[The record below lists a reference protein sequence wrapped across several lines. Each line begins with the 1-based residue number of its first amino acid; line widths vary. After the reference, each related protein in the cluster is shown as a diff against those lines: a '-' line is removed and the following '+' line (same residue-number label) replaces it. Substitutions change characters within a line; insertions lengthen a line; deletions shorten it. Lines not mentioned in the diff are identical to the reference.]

1 VTEDINELTG
11 RSLSQILSAGGA
23 SANDN
28 SLDFDTWDKTS
39 AEHIDNKID
48 KLRGYGNYLREY
60 ELDRG
65 FLDGQTEYTI
75 NEVIKDSIRKVDPD
89 YELPAYGGSVD
100 SDAAMLGMAFGE
112 ERKQNY
118 YDAISNGASR
128 DDFIDVLNDAKTYLV
143 ETDQLKLASLQ
154 RTNED
159 GETYFEIIGNG
170 NAGERDTA
178 IKESLNLGALR
189 YRDLWQTP
197 IGYGEEYEGV
207 NRFQAARYAKIQTEL
222 ANSSQS
228 RNDEKLYDEVV
239 QEAKDYFDKKPQD
252 RDDPAA
258 LVTKARTLLGNNFA
272 KGKEVPSDV
281 ARNRFQDAEII
292 DVLEQVA
299 VYDKYQK
306 GEVKYITD
314 DQRLHENI
322 KVTNNKVAVPHL
334 RLLTNRTEFQ
344 LAVEQKIQKGDLT
357 ERQKD
362 FLENNRRLYLTNN
375 YEAYDEL
382 FKGEALGDKWVAAK
396 IEGAQAGKDNVQI
409 LDDFLDNPQVYSS
422 IGNKF
427 RAIADSV
434 GDSFSGLA
442 FVLPALFGN
451 KNAIDFLVEQE
462 ERRVNRRQVAQIY
475 GDKFGIGMDVATTLT
490 PALVD
495 IGATALASSAT
506 FGAGGVLYLGSK
518 QGAKITAKGYV
529 KSIVGTAFLRQFG
542 ETGEQAALRLA
553 TKNKVLKLSEE
564 GVVSKGVADAIDSY
578 NNMIANKTI
587 VNRVQNSA
595 IFVTS
600 ANRSAGST
608 YATVYS
614 NLDGDH
620 AEKHDKALGAALM
633 AGAAT
638 GLITTGFSAIGKGGF
653 ENALLRGLTFN
664 QQKFALERLSRSKL
678 TRLDAENLIRETVG
692 TRIKEITR
700 TGFGDLYQRFVKAG
714 TEEFVEEAIDEFVNS
729 FIVDA
734 ALDRNTPMIEKIS
747 GSLYAGLIGGII
759 GQGASAARA
768 IKDRRD
774 SAVVG
779 QLAEF
784 QKQEET
790 KIIEALRKN
799 KSPITAALVEDRVR
813 SLLRGPA
820 GTAISPEDEV
830 AVQEAR
836 AELKGVNPDEIYVGD
851 EGVEISSERMEQ
863 LIPEVDVAQM
873 ASNLENLKSAQE
885 TEVIE
890 EALNTESSTIDDEEF
905 INTNAI
911 KISVRQD
918 KNLEATEDKV
928 FTFAN
933 EEELNKEIKNLEEQ
947 LIPYRDWARTQEAKD
962 KLKSEGENPD
972 TVSFF
977 DTKFNLEQKLKSLQ
991 EFQDKANQQILK
1003 SQIEEIPES
1012 DFDSRGLDKA
1022 DEALKTNVQGILG
1035 DLIKRAESFDVE
1047 VRLVDQKARDDA
1059 KERGDELKTFQLVTS
1074 TTGSYILIDPIGIAA
1089 FAEGRSTFSTKSLTR
1104 ALMSEE
1110 IAHAAVFNEL
1120 SRNEIKDLYNT
1131 LPSYVIQKTI
1141 DTYYTN
1147 EADRASANER
1157 LNSTDANVVAKEV
1170 NTITQELLRMET
1182 QKALRGFTSEE
1193 DYAFYRNNPSILS
1206 ILLRY
1211 FKGMVRRLSNALK
1224 RDPNNPSLSMAINR
1238 IVKTHTHMRKG
1249 GTRDILPSF
1258 DPNNPKE
1265 NIAIFASQINTNKD
1279 EPLEPTEGIN
1289 DFIESQVDPEEETKS
1304 KLLMRFGDLTGM
1316 LELPML
1322 YSGRYR
1328 GKYEKSRKWLNT
1340 IVGSEDPR
1348 LRKLYENEIQLRNA
1362 VFDEIELYRERLEE
1376 LVQKEYPDGNPPVA
1390 LFKAITGE
1398 EASTRLNSK
1407 NVEQIEGF
1415 FRKRAEELDIL
1426 KQNEMKTATTKEAQE
1441 DIALKYKALF
1451 EILDARKTDTYNNA
1465 FEEQR
1470 ARLNSERID
1479 AIEQMGGFVEDGV
1492 TEPKRTPKGE
1502 LAAHLLSL
1510 REKVDAF
1517 SKKIKELYPN
1527 DPEASQGLGATID
1540 QNLGIYITRSYKLFT
1555 EAGYARKVMENE
1567 EYALVRENAVKFFT
1581 DEYVTNRGRILYT
1594 QGNYNKNGEVIKI
1607 SSLAD
1612 AEAIARAELTQSAK
1626 GEQGMPA
1633 IIENIMVDY
1642 LASFAPNDSQFDL
1655 PIPSNEW
1662 KKNSTSVSK
1671 IVREK
1676 LMQRKDVPSVLR
1688 DLLGEEKD
1696 ATGYNGVM
1704 RTYMHVSIMAAHQ
1717 AFLRNV
1723 FQFGRAEENKW
1734 ILSEDELRN
1743 LPPEE
1748 KYKNP
1753 DAADLASKEPLWEV
1767 ITASSSKGDARFD
1780 PFLSE
1785 GTRLYAP
1792 RDLITSIRNIADS
1805 MSYSLNDA
1813 DVVVSNVT
1821 KAMAQLT
1828 GGSMA
1833 LKTLGSVG
1841 FYMRNALGNALFFA
1855 PAQGMLPTV
1864 KMAKTWFKE
1873 IGRKKGF
1880 FLKGKLGLQREAVDA
1895 YYSEL
1900 SALGILND
1908 EVRPKMID
1916 ELLLGETTPQGMMDK
1931 ISENI
1936 GVLAKKNPSKAQL
1949 DDPNSTIGKLYLAVR
1964 EMSAAMDTYYKIY
1977 YFEHELDVLKKAKA
1991 KQNGDKY
1998 EAMSEYDLKRAA
2010 SDIVKATAQSYSQA
2024 VPLVRGLAKSP
2035 YGVMFAPFIR
2045 FKGEV
2050 VRIVVNTLRIGV
2062 KEIRDSNPVI
2072 FWRGVK
2078 RLTGLSSVMI
2088 IGSAGISTVLRKV
2101 AGMTEEDEMALRRLV
2116 PEYLRSHTFW
2126 FARNEKGGIST
2137 YDMTYINPFSQLADP
2152 FLRAYTKAFAGES
2165 VASITSQFVKTLVID
2180 EYFDEQIFSGAFISV
2195 IKNRDP
2201 QTGKKIVEDRE
2212 DPLDAF
2218 GRQAQYILEEAFEP
2232 RTLKAM
2238 RDISAMVGADMT
2250 MKDIF
2255 NRIGKE
2261 FKPVSEYE
2269 IDFYQRLQGYLHAA
2283 RLEGQQISLR
2293 KNIALRDIP
2302 LSNSQL
2308 RQLVLDEMD
2317 HKRRIDKEIMQT
2329 VNSSMGMGNL
2339 SQEQIDDAVRRAKF
2353 GQRRWGNLKKGL
2365 TETPLETI
2373 KGLKDRLNEKAER
2386 TGQAVFARR
2395 AKYLDAMYRSLP
2407 RTYKFDTKY

>member
-1 VTEDINELTG
+1 MTEDINELTG
-11 RSLSQILSAGGA
+11 RSLSQILSAGNA
-23 SANDN
+23 ADTDN
-28 SLDFDTWDKTS
+28 SLDFETWDKTS

-65 FLDGQTEYTI
+65 FLDGKTEYVI
-75 NEVIKDSIRKVDPD
+75 NEVIKDRIKKVDPD
-89 YELPAYGGSVD
+89 YEIPTYGGSVD
-100 SDAAMLGMAFGE
+100 SDAAILGMAFGE

-118 YDAISNGASR
+118 YDSIANGLSR
-128 DDFIDVLNDAKTYLV
+128 DEFIDTLNDAKTYLV
-143 ETDQLKLASLQ
+143 DTDQLKLASLQ

-170 NAGERDTA
+170 NSGERDTA

-207 NRFQAARYAKIQTEL
+207 NRFQAARYAKIQTEF

-228 RNDEKLYDEVV
+228 RTDEKIYDELI
-239 QEAKDYFDKKPQD
+239 EDTKTYFDKEPKD
-252 RDDPAA
+252 RDDPSI
-258 LVTKARTLLGNNFA
+258 LINKARTLLGNNFS
-272 KGKEVPSDV
+272 KGKEIPSDV
-281 ARNRFQDAEII
+281 ARNRFQDAEIV
-292 DVLEQVA
+292 DVLEQIA

-306 GEVKYITD
+306 GEVKFITD
-314 DQRLHENI
+314 DKRLHENI
-322 KVTNNKVAVPHL
+322 KVTNNGVAIPHL
-334 RLLTNRTEFQ
+334 QLLTNRVQFE

-362 FLENNRRLYLTNN
+362 FLENNRKLYLTNN

-382 FKGEALGDKWVAAK
+382 FKGEALGDKWTAAK
-396 IEGAQAGKDNVQI
+396 TDGVQEGKDKTEI
-409 LDDFLDNPQVYSS
+409 LDDFLSDPSVYSS
-422 IGNKF
+422 LGNKF
-427 RAIADSV
+427 MAIADSV

-451 KNAIDFLVEQE
+451 KNAINFLVEQE
-462 ERRVNRRQVAQIY
+462 EDRRNRREVAKVF

-506 FGAGGVLYLGSK
+506 FGAGGLLYLGAK
-518 QGAKITAKGYV
+518 QGAKVTAKGYV
-529 KSIVGTAFLRQFG
+529 KSIIGTAFIKQFG

-564 GVVSKGVADAIDSY
+564 GVVSQGVADAIDSY
-578 NNMIANKTI
+578 NKMIANKTI

-678 TRLDAENLIRETVG
+678 TRLDTENLIKETVS

-734 ALDRNTPMIEKIS
+734 ALDQNTPMIEKIS
-747 GSLYAGLIGGII
+747 GALYAGLIGGII

-790 KIIEALRKN
+790 KIIKALREN
-799 KSPITAALVEDRVR
+799 DSPITAALVEDRVR

-820 GTAISPEDEV
+820 GTSISPEDEV

-836 AELKGVNPDEIYVGD
+836 AKAGGKNPDEIFVGD
-851 EGVEISSERMEQ
+851 EGVEISSERMDE

-873 ASNLENLKSAQE
+873 KSNLENAKASQE
-885 TEVIE
+885 KEVIE

-947 LIPYRDWARTQEAKD
+947 LIPYQDWARIQEAKE
-962 KLKSEGENPD
+962 KLQSEGENPD

-977 DTKFNLEQKLKSLQ
+977 DTKFNLEQQLESFQ
-991 EFQDKANQQILK
+991 EFIDKANQQILK

-1012 DFDSRGLDKA
+1012 DFDSKGLDKA

-1035 DLIKRAESFDVE
+1035 DLIKRAGSFDVE

-1059 KERGDELKTFQLVTS
+1059 KERGDKLKTFQLVTS
-1074 TTGSYILIDPIGIAA
+1074 TAGSYMLIDPIGIAA
-1089 FAEGRSTFSTKSLTR
+1089 FAEGRSNFSTKSLTR
-1104 ALMSEE
+1104 ALLSEE

-1120 SRNEIKDLYNT
+1120 SRKEITDLYNS
-1131 LPSYVIQKTI
+1131 LPSYVVQKTI

-1147 EADRASANER
+1147 KADRDSANER
-1157 LNSTDANVVAKEV
+1157 LNSTDDAISSKEV
-1170 NTITQELLRMET
+1170 INITQELLRMET

-1193 DYAFYRNNPSILS
+1193 DYAFYRNNPSVLS
-1206 ILLRY
+1206 IILRY

-1238 IVKTHTHMRKG
+1238 IVKAHTHMRKG
-1249 GTRDILPSF
+1249 GTRDILPPF

-1265 NIAIFASQINTNKD
+1265 NIAVFASQINANKD

-1348 LRKLYENEIQLRNA
+1348 LRKLYENEIQLRNT
-1362 VFDEIELYRERLEE
+1362 VFDEIELYRQRLEE

-1426 KQNEMKTATTKEAQE
+1426 KQNEMKTATNKEAQE
-1441 DIALKYKALF
+1441 EIDLKYKALF

-1594 QGNYNKNGEVIKI
+1594 QGNYNKNGETVKI
-1607 SSLAD
+1607 TSLAD

-1655 PIPSNEW
+1655 PVVSNEW

-1671 IVREK
+1671 IVRDN

-1717 AFLRNV
+1717 AFLKNV
-1723 FQFGRAEENKW
+1723 FQFGRAKENKW
-1734 ILSEDELRN
+1734 ILNEDELRN

-1753 DAADLASKEPLWEV
+1753 DADDLASKEPLWEV

-1864 KMAKTWFKE
+1864 KMTKTFFKE

-1916 ELLLGETTPQGMMDK
+1916 ELLLGETTPQGMMDQ

-1936 GVLAKKNPSKAQL
+1936 GMISKENPSKAQL
-1949 DDPNSTIGKLYLAVR
+1949 DDPKSTIGKLYLAVR

-2035 YGVMFAPFIR
+2035 YGIMFAPFIR

-2050 VRIVVNTLRIGV
+2050 VRIVVNTLRVGV

-2088 IGSAGISTVLRKV
+2088 IGSAGIASVLRKV
-2101 AGMTEEDEMALRRLV
+2101 AGMNEEDEMALRRLV

-2126 FARNEKGGIST
+2126 FARNDKGGIST

-2212 DPLDAF
+2212 DPLDAY
-2218 GRQAQYILEEAFEP
+2218 GRQVMYILEEAFEP
-2232 RTLKAM
+2232 RTIKAM
-2238 RDISAMVGADMT
+2238 RDLSKMVGSDMT
-2250 MKDIF
+2250 MKDIL
-2255 NRIGKE
+2255 NRLGKE

-2269 IDFYQRLQGYLHAA
+2269 IDFYQRLQGYLHSA

-2293 KNIALRDIP
+2293 KNIALRDAP
-2302 LSNSQL
+2302 LSNKKL
-2308 RQLVLDEMD
+2308 RELILDEMD
-2317 HKRRIDKEIMQT
+2317 HKRRIDKEIMDT
-2329 VNSSMGMGNL
+2329 VKSSMGMGNL
-2339 SQEQIDDAVRRAKF
+2339 SQEQIDDAVKRAKF
-2353 GQRRWGNLKKGL
+2353 GQRRWNNLKKGL

-2373 KGLKDRLNEKAER
+2373 KGLRDRLNDKTKR
-2386 TGQAVFARR
+2386 TGEAVYSER
-2395 AKYLDAMYRSLP
+2395 AKYLDSIYKSLP